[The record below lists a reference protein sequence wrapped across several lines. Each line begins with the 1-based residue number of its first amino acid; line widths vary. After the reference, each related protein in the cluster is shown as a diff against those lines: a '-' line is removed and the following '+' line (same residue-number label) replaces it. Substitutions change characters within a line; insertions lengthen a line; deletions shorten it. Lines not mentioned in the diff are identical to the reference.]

1 MVRFRLRACL
11 RCEVHV
17 AGTRDGLR
25 ALHVWEEAAS
35 RDTTPRSPAVGIVTN
50 RFPQLFALPIAR
62 DWRRVTHTLKRSQS

>member
-25 ALHVWEEAAS
+25 ALHVWEEAAN
-35 RDTTPRSPAVGIVTN
+35 RDTKPRSPAVGIVTN

-62 DWRRVTHTLKRSQS
+62 EWRRVTHTLKRSK